1 MVLLIDIGNSFI
13 STACLFKN
21 QYIRTSIPNYKNH
34 INKEEL
40 VDLVNFYKKKKIKF
54 RIENLLLTNLLN
66 LNIVTKKN
74 QIIYNAYALS

>member
-21 QYIRTSIPNYKNH
+21 QYIRTSIPNIKNH

-40 VDLVNFYKKKKIKF
+40 IDLVNFYKKKK
-54 RIENLLLTNLLN
+54 LN
-66 LNIVTKKN
+66 L
-74 QIIYNAYALS
+74 A